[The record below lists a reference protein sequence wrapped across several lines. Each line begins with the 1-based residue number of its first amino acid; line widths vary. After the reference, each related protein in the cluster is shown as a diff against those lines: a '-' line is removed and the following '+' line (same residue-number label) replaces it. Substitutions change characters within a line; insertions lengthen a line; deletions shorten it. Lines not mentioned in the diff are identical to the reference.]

1 MLRSPN
7 HESRKRESEKASIQ
21 AKSGEN
27 IRTGSGGGA
36 NGQCRRNLSPR
47 KYFPTINVSVEKS
60 LQRSCDSWIQG
71 NEGRSSGSE
80 GDDGEFRNSKS
91 ERGTYGSKRSA
102 CSYDAGVVVAEKKRS
117 LGLEGDLRGR
127 HLSAK
132 DRVGLLEII
141 KIAQAEGVTCERSCK
156 LLELNPRTVYRWRND
171 RISDCHGGGGGQNK
185 ITEAEEKT
193 VVEWARAHP
202 DQRCRRIA
210 YELERA
216 EKAFIG
222 KTKVAAIL
230 KKHGINHPFEKGK
243 GRPDIP
249 PQDMLLHEPW
259 KVNLLWG
266 MDWTWVRV
274 NGKFMF
280 LLVLLDWYSRKILAW
295 GLFWQIT
302 RIEVVAIVTDA
313 VAKED
318 IENLPEKTLRPI
330 VVADH
335 GSANSCNHTRTNIEF
350 LGLDLWLSGVG
361 RPTGNARTE
370 RVIGTLKREEILLQD
385 EYKNE
390 TQAQEKIGHSIF
402 DYNNLRPNAGNGGF
416 APSIVHQHGR
426 RIPTEKRLM
435 NRQKTETE
443 RRNHSKTNQGSLPS

>member
-1 MLRSPN
+1 
-7 HESRKRESEKASIQ
+7 
-21 AKSGEN
+21 
-27 IRTGSGGGA
+27 
-36 NGQCRRNLSPR
+36 
-47 KYFPTINVSVEKS
+47 
-60 LQRSCDSWIQG
+60 
-71 NEGRSSGSE
+71 
-80 GDDGEFRNSKS
+80 
-91 ERGTYGSKRSA
+91 
-102 CSYDAGVVVAEKKRS
+102 
-117 LGLEGDLRGR
+117 
-127 HLSAK
+127 LSAK